1 MTTIAT
7 QNAVGHR
14 PDSANARRVSA
25 SPRLRVSSRRP
36 GFTLVEMLIVMG
48 IIVLAITMAVPA
60 IRALTGSKSQS
71 VAQNTISAFLAR
83 TRAEAIGLQQVQ
95 GVLFYIDPATQRVT
109 LVQVYDSAD
118 SNGVAYLDLV
128 ADRDQLALPPG
139 LRLFTVLDAPPA
151 GISDLFQTSASP
163 LFRYMGFNDV
173 VSNSAASYLSNSTSL
188 GGVILFDGN
197 GRTVAIPYGFRFV
210 DSTGAATAMGTL
222 AFPGA
227 TPSANWPNTPNK
239 YFRSQI
245 AFVLAD
251 QQAYDNYHDTASG
264 QTTSE
269 ANKSNTQNAMDNYLD
284 ANTTPILVNHYNG
297 TLTAA
302 E

>member
-1 MTTIAT
+1 MPTPLA
-7 QNAVGHR
+7 QLER
-14 PDSANARRVSA
+14 PASQRRTSRP
-25 SPRLRVSSRRP
+25 SPGSMQ
-36 GFTLVEMLIVMG
+36 GFTLVEMLVVMG
-48 IIVLAITMAVPA
+48 IIILAITLAIPT

-71 VAQNTISAFLAR
+71 VAENTISAFLAR

-109 LVQVYDSAD
+109 LAQVYDNAD

-128 ADRDQLALPPG
+128 PDRDQLALPPG
-139 LRLFTVLDAPPA
+139 LRLFTILDAPPA
-151 GISDLFQTSASP
+151 GSPMISDLFQTSANP

-173 VSNSAASYLSNSTSL
+173 NTNSVAGSYLSNSTSL

-197 GRTVAIPYGFRFV
+197 GRTVAIPYGFRFL
-210 DSTGAATAMGTL
+210 DSTRAVTAIGTL
-222 AFPGA
+222 AFPGG
-227 TPSANWPNTPNK
+227 TPSANWPNTPNM

-245 AFVLAD
+245 AFVLVD
-251 QQAYDNYHDTASG
+251 QQAYDNYRDTASG
-264 QTTSE
+264 QTASE
-269 ANKSNTQNAMDNYLD
+269 ANKSNTQNAMNNYLD
-284 ANTTPILVNHYNG
+284 ANATPILVNHYNG